1 MKIFR
6 LFTGILMLTS
16 VFLGGCSSTGGGSLK
31 VNLFASSN
39 ASLDE
44 MGRPLSVI
52 VRVYQLSEARAFATS
67 SFVDLWKNDIKI
79 LGREML
85 SRQEIFIV
93 PNSTRDI
100 QIRKDVN
107 ARYIAVVAL
116 FRNPVS
122 GRWRAYRPVS
132 NGYLKKRFNQGIQI
146 TLRNNELIMN

>member
-1 MKIFR
+1 MKISR
-6 LFTGILMLTS
+6 LLMGLLALS
-16 VFLGGCSSTGGGSLK
+16 SAFLVGCSSTGGSLK
-31 VNLFASSN
+31 VDVYASAD

-67 SFVDLWKNDIKI
+67 GFVDLWQNDIKT

-93 PNSTRDI
+93 PNSTRMI
-100 QIRKDVN
+100 KINKQAN

-116 FRNPVS
+116 FRNPIS

-132 NGYLKKRFNQGIQI
+132 NGYISKRFSQGIRV
-146 TLRNNELIMN
+146 TLRNNELIME